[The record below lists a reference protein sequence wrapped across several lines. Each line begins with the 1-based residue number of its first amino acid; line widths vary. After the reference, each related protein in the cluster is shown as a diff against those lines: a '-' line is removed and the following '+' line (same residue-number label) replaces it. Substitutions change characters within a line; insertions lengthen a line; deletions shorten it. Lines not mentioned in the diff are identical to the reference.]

1 MQSSVL
7 LKSAV
12 LRNIAKETC
21 TSAVLKESA
30 RNIGASALRHSSF
43 KVQDQKDFQ
52 ERVKNSKVPVIV
64 DFFATYV
71 LCHLL
76 SQYQH

>member
-1 MQSSVL
+1 MQSSVV

-12 LRNIAKETC
+12 FRNIAKKTC
-21 TSAVLKESA
+21 KLAVLKDSV
-30 RNIGASALRHSSF
+30 RNIGTSALRHSSF

-71 LCHLL
+71 LCHLP
-76 SQYQH
+76 S

>member
-1 MQSSVL
+1 MQPSVL
-7 LKSAV
+7 LKTAV
-12 LRNIAKETC
+12 LRNIVKET
-21 TSAVLKESA
+21 SKKAVQSISISHV
-30 RNIGASALRHSSF
+30 RRSSF

-71 LCHLL
+71 I
-76 SQYQH
+76 

>member
-21 TSAVLKESA
+21 KSTVLKESV
-30 RNIGASALRHSSF
+30 RNIGSSALRQSSF
-43 KVQDQKDFQ
+43 KIQDRADFQ
-52 ERVKNSKVPVIV
+52 ERVKNSKVPVVV

-71 LCHLL
+71 LCYLL
-76 SQYQH
+76 S